1 MTTAP
6 ETTNL
11 VRAYRVMH
19 IAMLGGLV
27 LVGGVLVS
35 LRRTAGVPL
44 GLSMLGLPFA
54 AVAILLLAITGAVL
68 RPRVVQ
74 RRADESPADYWARRE
89 IGAQALILWCLIEGG
104 ALLAWAGYFFS
115 GLTIPLAVGLGG
127 TILLALLRPA
137 NLEGA
142 A

>member
-27 LVGGVLVS
+27 VLGAV
-35 LRRTAGVPL
+35 LLFLQRTAGVPL

-54 AVAILLLAITGAVL
+54 AVAILLLAITGAL
-68 RPRVVQ
+68 RTRVVP

-89 IGAQALILWCLIEGG
+89 IGGQALILWCLTEGG
-104 ALLAWAGYFFS
+104 TVLAWVGYFFS
-115 GLTIPLAVGLGG
+115 GRTIPLAVALGG
-127 TILLALLRPA
+127 TILLAVLRPT